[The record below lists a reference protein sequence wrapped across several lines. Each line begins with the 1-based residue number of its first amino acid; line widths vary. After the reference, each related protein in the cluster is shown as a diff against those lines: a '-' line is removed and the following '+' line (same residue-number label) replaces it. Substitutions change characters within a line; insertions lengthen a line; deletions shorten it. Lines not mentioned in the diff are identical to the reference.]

1 MIGISNVKSRTMI
14 KDMNMKAKYITAIL
28 ALLAFVPVTYAQEV
42 QYDSE
47 ELKYR
52 RSSLYSIMIN
62 HSEQKFAD
70 EIRTA
75 FLEIPV
81 PDKYNNHDLSIK
93 VVDMNTKLKK
103 AKSNKENETI
113 TNFIYENEIAGR
125 MVARWFNRDKYTG
138 ICDMELVK
146 ERGLYNATEFD
157 KQMAQRSARGIA
169 MLQDAGEELIGNT
182 FLLVNDIRY
191 IDKEKRSSFWGG
203 LASVAGGIAAA
214 YTGIDYIS
222 DAADLA
228 AMAIQSIKGFSVR
241 INTFLYKLEWND
253 ELANEFYVNQ
263 YASDVNDSIKSQNFE
278 NARKNYSLQYVGKV
292 ESKGSTTS
300 FLGINEDQ
308 PVVMIRKACQRAID
322 ENIVDLQTQ
331 YEEFRT
337 NTPLVSV
344 EPLTAYIGMKEGVS
358 EDSRF
363 EVLEQVEVSDGK
375 YEYKRVG
382 EIKPVKNMIWDNR
395 YMAKEES
402 APFSSLGKTTFVAV
416 SGKDF
421 VKGMLIREIS
431 K

>member
-1 MIGISNVKSRTMI
+1 
-14 KDMNMKAKYITAIL
+14 MKAKYITAIL

-42 QYDSE
+42 QDDSE

-421 VKGMLIREIS
+421 VKGMLICEIS

>member
-1 MIGISNVKSRTMI
+1 M
-14 KDMNMKAKYITAIL
+14 
-28 ALLAFVPVTYAQEV
+28 
-42 QYDSE
+42 
-47 ELKYR
+47 
-52 RSSLYSIMIN
+52 
-62 HSEQKFAD
+62 
-70 EIRTA
+70 
-75 FLEIPV
+75 
-81 PDKYNNHDLSIK
+81 
-93 VVDMNTKLKK
+93 
-103 AKSNKENETI
+103 
-113 TNFIYENEIAGR
+113 
-125 MVARWFNRDKYTG
+125 
-138 ICDMELVK
+138 
-146 ERGLYNATEFD
+146 
-157 KQMAQRSARGIA
+157 
-169 MLQDAGEELIGNT
+169 
-182 FLLVNDIRY
+182 
-191 IDKEKRSSFWGG
+191 
-203 LASVAGGIAAA
+203 
-214 YTGIDYIS
+214 
-222 DAADLA
+222 
-228 AMAIQSIKGFSVR
+228 
-241 INTFLYKLEWND
+241 EWND